1 MPGDSRVFGAWR
13 AGNRREMVVA
23 GVEIS
28 LSAAAL
34 LALLLDEAGE
44 ADLAQRIGLAIDA
57 NSRGVG
63 IRADEQG
70 TVLAV
75 LANPPADLR
84 PLRDALRTPRSRKTE
99 RVQARSRRAGP
110 GVPHVRG
117 TRVAPNGQRASQVRA
132 CHRGR

>member
-1 MPGDSRVFGAWR
+1 LAPGAPGIDV
-13 AGNRREMVVA
+13 EMVVA

-28 LSAAAL
+28 LSAAGL

-63 IRADEQG
+63 IRADEHA

-75 LANPPADLR
+75 LENPPADLR
-84 PLRDALRTPRSRKTE
+84 PLRDALRKPRSRKTE
-99 RVQARSRRAGP
+99 RVQASSGRASS
-110 GVPHVRG
+110 GVPHGGG
-117 TRVAPNGQRASQVRA
+117 TRVAPNGERASQVRA
-132 CHRGR
+132 SHRGR

>member
-1 MPGDSRVFGAWR
+1 
-13 AGNRREMVVA
+13 MVVA
-23 GVEIS
+23 GVEMS

-57 NSRGVG
+57 NSPGVG

-75 LANPPADLR
+75 LANAPADLR

-99 RVQARSRRAGP
+99 RVQERSRRASS
-110 GVPHVRG
+110 GVPHAGG
-117 TRVAPNGQRASQVRA
+117 TRVA
-132 CHRGR
+132 

>member
-1 MPGDSRVFGAWR
+1 
-13 AGNRREMVVA
+13 MVVA

-63 IRADEQG
+63 IRADEQA

-75 LANPPADLR
+75 LENPPADLR
-84 PLRDALRTPRSRKTE
+84 PLRDALRKPRSRKTE
-99 RVQARSRRAGP
+99 RVQASSGRAGS
-110 GVPHVRG
+110 GVPHVGG
-117 TRVAPNGQRASQVRA
+117 TRVASNGDASQVRA
-132 CHRGR
+132 SHRGR